1 MKKVIKEKDLR
12 KANNTEK
19 ANMLKRI
26 AQGQAV
32 YEKTKKEL
40 SYR

>member
-1 MKKVIKEKDLR
+1 MKEVIKEKDLR
-12 KANNTEK
+12 EVSNSEK
-19 ANMLKRI
+19 ANMLKKI

-40 SYR
+40 NYG

>member
-1 MKKVIKEKDLR
+1 MKEVIKEKDLR
-12 KANNTEK
+12 KASNSEK

-32 YEKTKKEL
+32 YEKNKKEL
-40 SYR
+40 NYG